1 MAPAAN
7 LLVMT
12 MMIIII
18 QSKNKNIG
26 IGDVTDNNTRRIE
39 EKRLRVIITEGTVV
53 FTIYRNKL
61 VGGTNCY
68 QRGIRFYLPHVLLSS
83 SSSPL
88 SYHPS
93 KLSVQSDRD
102 KVFICRVCCNG

>member
-26 IGDVTDNNTRRIE
+26 ICDVTDNNTRRIE
-39 EKRLRVIITEGTVV
+39 EKRPRVIKTEGIVV
-53 FTIYRNKL
+53 TIYRNKL

-68 QRGIRFYLPHVLLSS
+68 QRVICFYLPHVLLSS

-93 KLSVQSDRD
+93 KVSVQSDRD